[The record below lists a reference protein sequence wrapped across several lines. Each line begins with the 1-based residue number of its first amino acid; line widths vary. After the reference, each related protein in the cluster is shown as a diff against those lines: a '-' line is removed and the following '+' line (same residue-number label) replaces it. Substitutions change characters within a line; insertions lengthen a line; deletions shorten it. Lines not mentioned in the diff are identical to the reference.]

1 MHSKSAIL
9 RIDTSRSFHDDEAIP
24 AFRKDRSTQQRKRT
38 EPFFGSLPP
47 FVVPAAPQ
55 SRDGTLLDV
64 PAATAQRALLPPP
77 RRQHPGDALCHM
89 SLKMQRIGARTISCN
104 LCVQLIFSGKVRSC
118 PRSKT
123 AYCSNRTSSLES
135 LTCHTFSSSYSV
147 KQASISA
154 CL

>member
-1 MHSKSAIL
+1 MTMRRFQHSVKTGVRNNAKKRNHFLVHSHRL
-9 RIDTSRSFHDDEAIP
+9 LSPPR
-24 AFRKDRSTQQRKRT
+24 RKH
-38 EPFFGSLPP
+38 
-47 FVVPAAPQ
+47 
-55 SRDGTLLDV
+55 GTLLDV

-123 AYCSNRTSSLES
+123 AYCSNRTSSIES